1 MEIRQAG
8 DVCQEGSPELRGPQE
23 LQEEGKKEEEKEV

>member
-8 DVCQEGSPELRGPQE
+8 DLCQEGSPELLGPQE
-23 LQEEGKKEEEKEV
+23 LQEEGKKEEENEV